1 MAKREIDP
9 ALAAAA
15 SFYERLT
22 TPDSEDWNVIVDGDR
37 VHLSAFQEE
46 RHKDGSVV
54 VHGRYYVMRLVEF
67 KKTVKQLPA
76 DHNIGCVTRLQE
88 KRRLPVL
95 LPQQTSQAKGFQ
107 PDHYARPCGHGSGS
121 FVYGLLVRTARHGR
135 PIARQPHDR

>member
-76 DHNIGCVTRLQE
+76 DHNIGCVTLSMPRDYKKSGAFLFCFLS
-88 KRRLPVL
+88 K
-95 LPQQTSQAKGFQ
+95 QAKRKDFSLTTM
-107 PDHYARPCGHGSGS
+107 HGPAD
-121 FVYGLLVRTARHGR
+121 TAAAVSSMASWYEQHGT
-135 PIARQPHDR
+135 AVQ